1 MKKIM
6 MFTMLMMSL
15 GLSAQEKLKNET
27 VMFEFELDQTTHTIN
42 LEELL
47 AFPGPT
53 DPPIDAPT
61 CFGDAPLCSLLV
73 MMWEMGRTDIPS
85 GCHRSGAVGSDVYYC
100 EIR

>member
-1 MKKIM
+1 MKKVM
-6 MFTMLMMSL
+6 MLMLLVVSF
-15 GLSAQEKLKNET
+15 GLMAGEKTTSEAD
-27 VMFEFELDQTTHTIN
+27 VFEFELDQTTHTIN

-100 EIR
+100 EIQ